1 MFGRVKLMGK
11 IVGLIVVTLIVTST
25 ISFWVTQ
32 RRVNQQAEDAFRDK
46 VRQITGMAGATRSWF
61 SANLDSLVP
70 DHNFKTLNQVPVV
83 VAWSVAQQYAASQD
97 MEFHTPSLS
106 PRNPKHLP
114 DDFERRALEAFQ
126 KDPSLKEFTERG
138 VDNGKDFMRYA
149 QAIRLTQD
157 CLMCHGDPAGAK
169 DPFGFAKEGMKAGD
183 LRGAFTVK
191 ASTEGLVKTAGSNS
205 IALFLCSFLTLLA
218 AAGAVFVL
226 VRKLVVKPLSLSVE
240 LAHKIAIQDLTAPDL
255 PVAAED
261 EIGEVTS
268 ALNGMKN
275 SLHKMIQSIRST
287 AQQVATASQ
296 ELSATSQQ
304 ITANSEETTAQA
316 KVVSDAGGQVSS
328 SLQTLA
334 SGSEEMNAT
343 IGEIAKN
350 ATEAARVAGEAVVA
364 AEAANQTVG
373 KLGSSSAEIG
383 KVVEVI
389 TSIAQQTN
397 LLALN
402 ATIEAARA
410 GEAGKGFAVVAN
422 EVKELAKQT
431 AKATEEIGG
440 KISVIQENT
449 ACAVSAIG
457 GIREVIDKIS
467 QISTTIATA
476 VEEQSATTG
485 EMARNVTEA
494 AQGANTISSNITG
507 VAQAAQDTSTNV
519 TQAQTATEHLAAMA
533 NELRELVGRF
543 KVDDYEHGRKGAAN
557 LGRRRAAAGG
567 H

>member
-1 MFGRVKLMGK
+1 MKMKFTLGKKLGLGFGVVLALMMLSAVLTYEKTSSIKETQDRV
-11 IVGLIVVTLIVTST
+11 VNVRVPT
-25 ISFWVTQ
+25 ISALKDLQRDLNQTQ
-32 RRVNQQAEDAFRDK
+32 SKGRQAILAGSESDRRETATKTYAANWDDVGKDVARLDELAPKWTLQENRDRLAEIKRELPTLRRVQEEAMRIAASGERDAVSRAGNDFADK
-46 VRQITGMAGATRSWF
+46 ATV
-61 SANLDSLVP
+61 ATEALKKPLGDLADSLTALLRQSTDDLVSET
-70 DHNFKTLNQVPVV
+70 HTMYLTLVLTTIAALLIGIF
-83 VAWSVAQQYAASQD
+83 VALYLSRTISGTAQSI
-97 MEFHTPSLS
+97 LS
-106 PRNPKHLP
+106 H
-114 DDFERRALEAFQ
+114 AEAI
-126 KDPSLKEFTERG
+126 
-138 VDNGKDFMRYA
+138 A
-149 QAIRLTQD
+149 
-157 CLMCHGDPAGAK
+157 
-169 DPFGFAKEGMKAGD
+169 AGD
-183 LRGAFTVK
+183 LTMEELQVLSADELGDLTTAINK
-191 ASTEGLVKTAGSNS
+191 MSASLKTTILV
-205 IALFLCSFLTLLA
+205 IAENVEKVA
-218 AAGAVFVL
+218 AAG
-226 VRKLVVKPLSLSVE
+226 E
-240 LAHKIAIQDLTAPDL
+240 
-255 PVAAED
+255 
-261 EIGEVTS
+261 
-268 ALNGMKN
+268 
-275 SLHKMIQSIRST
+275 
-287 AQQVATASQ
+287 

-316 KVVSDAGGQVSS
+316 KVVADAGTQVNS

-350 ATEAARVAGEAVVA
+350 ATEAARVAGEAVSA

-373 KLGSSSAEIG
+373 RLGSSSAEIG

-440 KISVIQENT
+440 KITVIQENT
-449 ACAVSAIG
+449 TGAVSAIG

-467 QISTTIATA
+467 HISTTIATA

-494 AQGANTISSNITG
+494 ARGASTIANNITG

-519 TQAQTATEHLAAMA
+519 GEAQTATQHLASMA

-543 KVDDYEHGRKGAAN
+543 KVGEGNKSHAASAPTAY
-557 LGRRRAAAGG
+557 RRAAAAGR
-567 H
+567 